1 MQRRISNSTYY
12 DFVNF
17 FFHRSRECGG
27 NIRSYRYH
35 RQIWQKGPAFG
46 GRLLDDLYHLYLWG
60 YLWKISKQGRGAV
73 STQGSRQGC
82 YCNGGAVCGW
92 ICLVW
97 NLKLCI

>member
-1 MQRRISNSTYY
+1 MQRGIPNSTYH
-12 DFVNF
+12 DFIKY

-35 RQIWQKGPAFG
+35 RQSWQKDLAFG
-46 GRLLDDLYHLYLWG
+46 GWLLDDLHHFHLWG
-60 YLWKISKQGRGAV
+60 HLRKIPKQGRGAG

-82 YCNGGAVCGW
+82 YCNGGAVRGW

-97 NLKLCI
+97 NFTLCI